1 MDMNFKRTL
10 MTMSIAAVMLPTF
23 AADGLPKGAPDF
35 SKIKE
40 TDYLPAIEKAI
51 KLKRQEINKIVSNKQ
66 KPTFKNTILALEKS
80 GLELDK
86 WLNVAEGLASAH
98 KTPAIAE
105 AEKKSTPLLTEL
117 ENEISFN
124 KALFKRVKYVYDNE
138 YKNLKGED
146 KRLTE
151 VVYKG
156 FVRSGALLDDAKME
170 RMMQINMRISELQQQ
185 WGDMLPAATNNAV
198 VWVYSKDELKGLSDA
213 DIAQCKKDAETR
225 GGKAPYAIVIVNTTQ
240 QAILSSLENRDLRRR
255 VFEASRHRADGSDQY
270 NTFPLVVEIA
280 KLRAEKADLMG
291 YKNYASYSL
300 ERTMAKNSDNVYN
313 FLKQLIAEYTPK
325 AQAETK
331 AIEEFAR
338 KEMGP
343 NFKLQP
349 YDRFYYSA
357 KMKQEML
364 NLSDDE
370 VKPYFNI
377 DSVIVNGVFYAAH
390 RVYGLNFVQRKDVP
404 TYHPDMKVFEV
415 RDKNGK
421 MLALFYSDPYR
432 RPTKRG
438 GA

>member
-1 MDMNFKRTL
+1 MNFKRTL

-291 YKNYASYSL
+291 YKNYAAYSL
-300 ERTMAKNSDNVYN
+300 EVCPQGDGTQLQAAALRP
-313 FLKQLIAEYTPK
+313 FL
-325 AQAETK
+325 
-331 AIEEFAR
+331 
-338 KEMGP
+338 
-343 NFKLQP
+343 
-349 YDRFYYSA
+349 
-357 KMKQEML
+357 
-364 NLSDDE
+364 
-370 VKPYFNI
+370 
-377 DSVIVNGVFYAAH
+377 
-390 RVYGLNFVQRKDVP
+390 
-404 TYHPDMKVFEV
+404 
-415 RDKNGK
+415 
-421 MLALFYSDPYR
+421 LF
-432 RPTKRG
+432 G
-438 GA
+438 